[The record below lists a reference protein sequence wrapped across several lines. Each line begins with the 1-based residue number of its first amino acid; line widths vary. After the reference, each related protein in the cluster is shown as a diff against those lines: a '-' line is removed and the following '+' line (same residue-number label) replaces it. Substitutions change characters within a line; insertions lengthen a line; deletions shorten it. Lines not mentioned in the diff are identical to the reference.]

1 MEERCFARLYLQGR
15 LSRKDIARAQGMENF
30 YQVLGIP
37 RDSDERAIKRAY
49 HRLARELHP
58 DKADNPQKAK
68 EMEQQFAH
76 VSTAYN
82 LLKDAEARAEYDRK
96 TFGAS
101 QAPRSGPPPASSSPS
116 TPTSQV
122 MNAPKPTAAPGSSP
136 APAKPAT
143 PAPSPQSQPKVDV
156 GAQRVAIA
164 QKAYVK
170 GMQFLK
176 DRNYAKAAEFFEA
189 AIQNNENEAVY
200 HARLAMA
207 LIEAKKSASRAVEA
221 ALKAIELDRY
231 NLDFKFALAQ
241 IYDAIGSKSNALKVY
256 EEILKWD
263 PDSQVAKQM
272 VREINRKDTF
282 MGKIAPA
289 GGFLEKFMGKFS
301 GKKK

>member
-1 MEERCFARLYLQGR
+1 
-15 LSRKDIARAQGMENF
+15 
-30 YQVLGIP
+30 
-37 RDSDERAIKRAY
+37 
-49 HRLARELHP
+49 
-58 DKADNPQKAK
+58 
-68 EMEQQFAH
+68 
-76 VSTAYN
+76 
-82 LLKDAEARAEYDRK
+82 
-96 TFGAS
+96 
-101 QAPRSGPPPASSSPS
+101 
-116 TPTSQV
+116 
-122 MNAPKPTAAPGSSP
+122 
-136 APAKPAT
+136 
-143 PAPSPQSQPKVDV
+143 VDV

-176 DRNYAKAAEFFEA
+176 ERNYAKAAEFFEA

-207 LIEAKKSASRAVEA
+207 LIEAKKSATRAVEA

-272 VREINRKDTF
+272 VREINRKDSF

-289 GGFLEKFMGKFS
+289 GGFLDKLVGKFA
-301 GKKK
+301 KKK